1 VLDPRVDVTLGVLVV
16 APALSLAAGRLV
28 GGILTDQVAQYH
40 AKKLFRYALFIL
52 CVIVLSVTWR
62 AFAGRSAEILGFA
75 TAGIAFAMQEVIGA
89 IAGWFNIVSGRIFE
103 IGDRIEMGGVRGDV
117 IDITLPRTKV
127 MEIGDSADE
136 DAWVKGRQPTGRIV
150 AVSNKRRSPTRSTT
164 SRRCSTSSGT
174 RSPSRWPTVA
184 TTRWPSGS

>member
-1 VLDPRVDVTLGVLVV
+1 VLDPRVDVTIGVLVV
-16 APALSLAAGRLV
+16 APALSPAGRLV

-62 AFAGRSAEILGFA
+62 PFAGRSAEILGFA